1 MVGDGLKQQYYS
13 ERARTMDGGSSGHK
27 IGLIETNL
35 DTDETIINGKTQSLM
50 ELGIGQN
57 TSDIMSR
64 MSGMGGVKVM
74 QNDNSGKSERRP
86 HKSMEFLLDKE
97 NHQRVLVSLV
107 YFYIYILLR
116 AIKKSSEFV
125 CDKVYFLPQTRIHSY
140 THTYQATDDKIS

>member
-13 ERARTMDGGSSGHK
+13 ERARTMDGSSGHK

-57 TSDIMSR
+57 SNGIMGR

-74 QNDNSGKSERRP
+74 QNVNDNSGVERGHERGRP

-97 NHQRVLVSLV
+97 NHQRILVSL
-107 YFYIYILLR
+107 
-116 AIKKSSEFV
+116 
-125 CDKVYFLPQTRIHSY
+125 QTCLNVL
-140 THTYQATDDKIS
+140 

>member
-1 MVGDGLKQQYYS
+1 MQQPPRIVGTTTKRPSAHAPRASSTPREYDNGEFFNQSMIGDGLKQYYS

-57 TSDIMSR
+57 TSGIMSR

-74 QNDNSGKSERRP
+74 QNDNSEKSGRRP

-97 NHQRVLVSLV
+97 NHQRVLVSFLHT
-107 YFYIYILLR
+107 FY
-116 AIKKSSEFV
+116 
-125 CDKVYFLPQTRIHSY
+125 
-140 THTYQATDDKIS
+140 

>member
-1 MVGDGLKQQYYS
+1 MIGDGLKQQYYS

-57 TSDIMSR
+57 TSGIMSR
-64 MSGMGGVKVM
+64 MSGVKVM

-97 NHQRVLVSLV
+97 NHQRVLVS
-107 YFYIYILLR
+107 YFSLSFY
-116 AIKKSSEFV
+116 
-125 CDKVYFLPQTRIHSY
+125 
-140 THTYQATDDKIS
+140 

>member
-1 MVGDGLKQQYYS
+1 MQQPPRIVGTTTKRPSAHAPRASSTPREYDNGEFFNQSMIGDGLKQQYYS

-57 TSDIMSR
+57 KSGIMGR
-64 MSGMGGVKVM
+64 MSAMGGVQVM
-74 QNDNSGKSERRP
+74 QNENSGKSERRP

-97 NHQRVLVSLV
+97 NHQRVLVS
-107 YFYIYILLR
+107 YFNVLFLL
-116 AIKKSSEFV
+116 
-125 CDKVYFLPQTRIHSY
+125 
-140 THTYQATDDKIS
+140 